1 MIVTY
6 EMAYVEVLAVLR
18 NYLSSEEFSKIPQEK
33 IDFFEKYKDKNYI
46 FELNKELPI
55 EKQNI
60 SKKANAILVI
70 LYRDYFADDNQKKI
84 LKKILEL
91 NDKVQAKE
99 DPITNEK
106 YNIIYKNKNIKDNP
120 KDDINKEEYSLIELK
135 HEKWYKRLLLFIKNK
150 IIGKK

>member
-18 NYLSSEEFSKIPQEK
+18 NYLSNEEFSKIPQEK
-33 IDFFEKYKDKNYI
+33 IDFFEKYKDKNYT

-84 LKKILEL
+84 LQQILEL
-91 NDKVQAKE
+91 NDKIQEKE
-99 DPITNEK
+99 TQNTKEK
-106 YNIIYKNKNIKDNP
+106 YNIIFKNKNI
-120 KDDINKEEYSLIELK
+120 DDIINDNKKIEEHSLIELK
-135 HEKWYKRLLLFIKNK
+135 HEKWYKRLFAFFKMIKRE
-150 IIGKK
+150 